1 MGRKGATSIS
11 YKLSHCRG
19 TERKSAFI
27 KRRSEKNIPQNH
39 VDKIATKTVL
49 YHNIFTRMV
58 LGTPQAFIQT

>member
-11 YKLSHCRG
+11 YKLSHRIG

-27 KRRSEKNIPQNH
+27 KRRPEKKIPKNH
-39 VDKIATKTVL
+39 VDKIATKTVS